1 LITKQDLL
9 ESIAECQ
16 GIRNPNANT
25 CLKLAAFYTILDHME
40 DDSATDAASDNTES
54 GKQNR
59 RPLSS
64 VSFSAPEQVVNFQG
78 AGEFSQAVNG
88 LPAQSAWGIMSELMS
103 MLQMIEPK
111 LYHAVMRKIE
121 EVQ

>member
-1 LITKQDLL
+1 MITKQDLL

-25 CLKLAAFYTILDHME
+25 CLKLAAFYTILDHMG

-54 GKQNR
+54 GNQNR

-78 AGEFSQAVNG
+78 AGEFAQAVNG

>member
-1 LITKQDLL
+1 MITKQDLL

-40 DDSATDAASDNTES
+40 DDSASDTGSDNAES
-54 GKQNR
+54 EKQNR
-59 RPLSS
+59 RSFSP
-64 VSFSAPEQVVNFQG
+64 VSFSAPEEVVNFQG
-78 AGEFSQAVNG
+78 VGEFAQAVNG
-88 LPAQSAWGIMSELMS
+88 LPSQSAWGIMSELMA
-103 MLQMIEPK
+103 MLQILEPK
-111 LYHAVMRKIE
+111 LYSAVMRKIE

>member
-1 LITKQDLL
+1 MITKQDLL

-40 DDSATDAASDNTES
+40 DDSDTES
-54 GKQNR
+54 DEPQSFTAK
-59 RPLSS
+59 P
-64 VSFSAPEQVVNFQG
+64 VSFSAPEEVVNFHG
-78 AGEFSQAVNG
+78 VGEFAQAVNG
-88 LPAQSAWGIMSELMS
+88 LPSQDAWSVMNELMS

-111 LYHAVMRKIE
+111 LYSAVMRKIQ
-121 EVQ
+121 EVKNI

>member
-1 LITKQDLL
+1 MITKKDLL

-40 DDSATDAASDNTES
+40 EDSASETAPDNADSE
-54 GKQNR
+54 KQNR
-59 RPLSS
+59 RTFPA
-64 VSFSAPEQVVNFQG
+64 VSFAAPEEVVSFQG
-78 AGEFSQAVNG
+78 AGDFAKAVNG
-88 LPAQSAWGIMSELMS
+88 IPAQDAWAVMAELMA
-103 MLQMIEPK
+103 MLQMLEPK
-111 LYHAVMRKIE
+111 LYSAVMRKIE

>member
-1 LITKQDLL
+1 MITKQDLL

-40 DDSATDAASDNTES
+40 EDSASETATDNADYE
-54 GKQNR
+54 KQNR
-59 RPLSS
+59 RTFPA
-64 VSFSAPEQVVNFQG
+64 VSFAAPEEVVSFQG
-78 AGEFSQAVNG
+78 AGDFAKAVNG
-88 LPAQSAWGIMSELMS
+88 LPAQDAWAVMAELMA
-103 MLQMIEPK
+103 MLQMLEPK
-111 LYHAVMRKIE
+111 LYSAVMRKIE

>member
-1 LITKQDLL
+1 MITKQDLL

-40 DDSATDAASDNTES
+40 DDSASDTVSDSTES
-54 GKQNR
+54 EKQNR
-59 RPLSS
+59 RSFSP
-64 VSFSAPEQVVNFQG
+64 VSFSTPEEVVNFQG
-78 AGEFSQAVNG
+78 VGEFAQAVNG
-88 LPAQSAWGIMSELMS
+88 LPSQSAWSIMAELMS

-111 LYHAVMRKIE
+111 LYSAVMRKIE

>member
-1 LITKQDLL
+1 MITKQDLL

-40 DDSATDAASDNTES
+40 DDSASEAAPDNADSE
-54 GKQNR
+54 KQNR
-59 RPLSS
+59 RTFP
-64 VSFSAPEQVVNFQG
+64 APEEVVSFQG
-78 AGEFSQAVNG
+78 AGDFAKAVNG
-88 LPAQSAWGIMSELMS
+88 LPAQDAWAVMAELMA
-103 MLQMIEPK
+103 MLQMLEPK
-111 LYHAVMRKIE
+111 LYSAVMRKIE

>member
-1 LITKQDLL
+1 MITKQDLL

-40 DDSATDAASDNTES
+40 DDSDTES
-54 GKQNR
+54 DEPHKRQ
-59 RPLSS
+59 PFTAKP
-64 VSFSAPEQVVNFQG
+64 VSFSAPEEVVNFHG
-78 AGEFSQAVNG
+78 VGEFAQAVNG
-88 LPAQSAWGIMSELMS
+88 LPAQDAWAVMAELMA
-103 MLQMIEPK
+103 MLQMLEPK
-111 LYHAVMRKIE
+111 LYSAVMRKIE